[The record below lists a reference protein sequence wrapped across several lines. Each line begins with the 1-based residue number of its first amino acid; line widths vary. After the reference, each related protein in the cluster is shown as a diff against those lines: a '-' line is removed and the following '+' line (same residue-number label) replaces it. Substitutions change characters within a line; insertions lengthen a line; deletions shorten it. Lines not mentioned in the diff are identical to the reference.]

1 MEQKEKFIQAAI
13 SHGHPK
19 ALAVYI
25 FEDIIE
31 PFAGY

>member
-1 MEQKEKFIQAAI
+1 MEQKEKFIQAAV
-13 SHGHPK
+13 SESHPK
-19 ALAVYI
+19 ELAVYI